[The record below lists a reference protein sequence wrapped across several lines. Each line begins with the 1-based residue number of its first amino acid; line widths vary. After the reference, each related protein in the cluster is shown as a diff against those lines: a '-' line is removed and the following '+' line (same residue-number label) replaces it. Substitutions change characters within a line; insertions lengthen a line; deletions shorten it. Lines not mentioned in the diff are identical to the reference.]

1 MSFAHL
7 HTHSE
12 YSPIDSLAKVK
23 DLVKYAVA
31 DGNPALAVTDHGT
44 LGGIWKLTQAA
55 AAAGIKAIPGLE
67 AYLAIG
73 SRFEKN
79 ALQVENDDADP
90 DADDKGTKS
99 KKYEHLT
106 LLAISQVGWRN
117 LVLMANEA
125 QSPESYWYK
134 PRIDYD
140 LLAEHGE
147 GIVVLTGCLG
157 GPVAGPLSRGDRA
170 TAVANARRLIE
181 CVGKENVYVEV
192 MDHGIDAQLRIMGD
206 LRSVAAELDLPLV
219 ATNDSHYIH
228 PDQGHAHEAWLAVGT
243 RAKLSDT
250 KRFKFHGHGHHLRT
264 EAEMRALSAEDWW
277 QKACDETVRIA
288 ERAAADILPPPK
300 LRLPRYPV
308 PDGFADAGEY
318 LKHLVRQ
325 GAFARYG
332 ADEERSA
339 ALGKPVLPAAVN
351 TRLKFEFGVVDAAG
365 LPDYFLI
372 VNDIIDWARSD
383 RGLPTAEH
391 PLGEPGKK
399 KPIRV
404 GPGRGSAAGAC
415 LSYCLGIVGVDPLA
429 NNLLFERF
437 LNPQRTGMPDIDV
450 DFEQGR
456 RPEVLRYVERRF
468 GRDRVARIGTFG
480 AALSRAALKDA
491 ARVLDVTPLADRLSK
506 LVPIGAGTGK
516 PVSFK
521 ALDDTTDKAGEA
533 FRTAV
538 VGAGEIAETLL
549 PLARAFEGVTKQEG
563 IHACGTLIA
572 DEPMAPLVPLRRDRA
587 KGATDED
594 LLVTVWDGKDVDAYG
609 LLKMDVLGLRNL
621 DVVSA
626 AVDFIH
632 ADTGELV
639 DPDTLVPGSG
649 DERDQKTWDLIAG
662 GRTAGVFQLE
672 SAGMTRLA
680 EAVAPNSLADLT
692 ALVALYRPGP
702 MAAGMPEHYAARK
715 NGREAV
721 SYDYLSSDPAEQAAI
736 ASVLDVTYGTCLA
749 GDTPVYSVTRGRY
762 VAIRDIEVGES
773 VQGVD
778 EATLM
783 AKSAPVTHKVR
794 TGTKDTVV
802 TRFRGGT
809 AVRSTPD
816 HLFLTPDGWR
826 RADELTADSVVA
838 APWSLES
845 ASTRTLTASRA
856 RMLGYLLG
864 DGYLGAYGVTFI
876 NADSAMHDA
885 FTAAVKE
892 AFPDTAVRFLELPGR
907 TTSTSRITNGKGHGG
922 GPSGAMRWLRELD
935 LMPPAER
942 WREGGKLSGT
952 KFVPPAVMA
961 ADDASLAV
969 LVAALWDCDGHFG
982 AGHGA
987 GTATYKTISAD
998 LARDVQTILLRL
1010 GVVSNRSGSAYMAA
1024 RGSQVA
1030 HQITVSGEHL
1040 HRLAA
1045 IVAPHLASHEKRA
1058 KAVEIA
1064 ASAVGVRAGMHSDV
1078 PRAAALSAVK
1088 ATGMSLR
1095 AAAFQLGIDPRSLG
1109 SGNLTSAHTTE
1120 RVASAVHHLTGD
1132 ADLGRLLN
1140 TRWVRVLD
1148 QEPAEP
1154 TEVWDIT
1161 VAGIHNFV
1169 AAGVIVHNCVYQEQ
1183 LMQLSE
1189 VVGGLG
1195 PADRN
1200 KLQKAFSKKDAAKMA
1215 EVKTA
1220 MFDGALAGNG
1230 TSGVRFSQGTLDRL
1244 WTTFEGSAAYLFNAS
1259 HACAYGFV
1267 SYQTA
1272 YLKANWP
1279 TQYGAALL
1287 ACTDGDDK
1295 RALAIRSLQV
1305 EGVQILPPDIN
1316 RSQVDTHTDGD
1327 SVRLGLSE
1335 VKGVGKDA
1343 VHIVAEREKNGPF
1356 TGFADVMA
1364 RVVVPGEKDAKGNR
1378 KMAALAS
1385 NKVEV
1390 LIEAGAFDEF
1400 GPRLGQL
1407 MVARGAKVVPGYPVP
1422 DAEWGILER
1431 SARQRSRLGL
1441 VTGAHPLVALK
1452 DQIRG
1457 FTSYGQK
1464 PLAVSK
1470 VEQCRDGERV
1480 LILGVLSGW
1489 AQKAYRKGQMVTLTL
1504 EGSKESVEGTM
1515 WDEDRRRLES
1525 VPTLGSIIVVQAL
1538 VRVRLVETERIDE
1551 DGETVTDS
1559 FERRDLNVKRVV
1571 TVPVED
1577 HLHFNPARGTELT
1590 LPQGFLAVP
1599 GAVDPEP
1606 ELELADAPAPEP
1618 VEPTDDERWGVWDD
1632 DVPVFEPPDFDD
1644 RYEPGPGGEPEPL
1657 ATVTELRPAVPELEI
1672 VRLACGSLV
1681 RTHPALRAAV
1691 TTHDLPAG
1699 AMHPDG
1705 GVWVLTVE
1713 PGRALLVVVGSHDVP
1728 DAAHLLP
1735 GETGWSPLHQPQSA
1749 AA

>member
-1 MSFAHL
+1 MSFVHL

-12 YSPIDSLAKVK
+12 YSPVDSLARVT
-23 DLVKYAVA
+23 DLVRHAAA
-31 DGNPALAVTDHGT
+31 DGNPAIAVTDHGT

-73 SRFEKN
+73 SRFERN
-79 ALQVENDDADP
+79 ALQVEDDDADP
-90 DADDKGTKS
+90 DTDDKGTKS

-106 LLAISQVGWRN
+106 VLAINPTGWRN

-125 QSPESYWYK
+125 GSPESHWYK

-140 LLAEHGE
+140 LLAAHGE
-147 GIVVLTGCLG
+147 GLVVLTGCLG
-157 GPVAGPLSRGDRA
+157 GPVAGPLSRGDRD
-170 TAVANARRLIE
+170 TAVANLNRLIAA
-181 CVGKENVYVEV
+181 VGRENVYVEV
-192 MDHGIDAQLRIMGD
+192 MDHGIDAQLRITDD

-219 ATNDSHYIH
+219 ATNDAHYIH
-228 PDQGHAHEAWLAVGT
+228 PDERDAHEAWLAVGT

-250 KRFKFHGHGHHLRT
+250 KRFRFHGHGHHLRT
-264 EAEMRALSAEDWW
+264 EAEMRVLHPDEWW
-277 QKACDETVRIA
+277 QKACDETVAIA
-288 ERAAADILPPPK
+288 ARAAEQILPSPK
-300 LRLPRYPV
+300 LRLPKYPV
-308 PDGFADAGEY
+308 PDGFSDAATY
-318 LKHLVRQ
+318 LKHLVRE

-332 ADEERSA
+332 VDDERSA
-339 ALGKPVLPAAVN
+339 AVGKPALPLVVN
-351 TRLKFEFGVVDAAG
+351 DRLKFEFGVVDAAG

-372 VNDIIDWARSD
+372 VHDIIDWARSD
-383 RGLPTAEH
+383 RGLPTDEH

-491 ARVLDVTPLADRLSK
+491 ARVLDVTTLAERLSK

-516 PVSFK
+516 PVPFK
-521 ALDDTTDKAGEA
+521 TLDDTSDKAGEA

-538 VGAGEIAETLL
+538 ASAGETAARLL

-572 DEPMAPLVPLRRDRA
+572 DEPMAPLVPLRRDRG
-587 KGATDED
+587 KDATDED

-626 AVDFIH
+626 AVEFIH

-649 DERDQKTWDLIAG
+649 DERDQKTWDLIAA

-702 MAAGMPEHYAARK
+702 MSAGMPEHYAARK

-721 SYDYLSSDPAEQAAI
+721 DYGYLSADPAEQSAI

-749 GDTPVYSVTRGRY
+749 ADTPVYSVTRGRY
-762 VAIRDIEVGES
+762 VPIREIEVGES

-778 EATLM
+778 EGTLL
-783 AKSAPVTHKVR
+783 AKSAPVTHKIM
-794 TGTKDTVV
+794 TGIKNTVL
-802 TRFRGGT
+802 TRFRGG
-809 AVRSTPD
+809 ASIRSTPD
-816 HLFLTPDGWR
+816 HLFLTPNGWL
-826 RADELTADSVVA
+826 RADELTAGSVVA

-845 ASTRTLTASRA
+845 APACTLSAARA
-856 RMLGYLLG
+856 RTLGYLLG

-876 NADSAMHDA
+876 NADRVMHDA
-885 FTAAVKE
+885 FAAAVID
-892 AFPDTAVRFLELPGR
+892 AFPDTAVRFLEHPR
-907 TTSTSRITNGKGHGG
+907 RSTSTSRITNGKGRGG
-922 GPSGAMRWLRELD
+922 SPSGAMKWLRELD

-952 KFVPPAVMA
+952 KFIPPAVMA
-961 ADDASLAV
+961 ADDASLAM
-969 LVAALWDCDGHFG
+969 LLAALWDCDGHFG
-982 AGHGA
+982 AGRGA

-998 LARDVQTILLRL
+998 LARDVQTVLLRL
-1010 GVVSNRSGSAYMAA
+1010 GVVSNRTGFGYTSA
-1024 RGSQVA
+1024 RGRQIA

-1040 HRLAA
+1040 HRLASV
-1045 IVAPHLASHEKRA
+1045 VAPHLASHAKRA
-1058 KAVEIA
+1058 KAMEIA
-1064 ASAVGVRAGMHSDV
+1064 GTAVGGRTGMHSDV
-1078 PRAAALSAVK
+1078 PRAAVLSAIE
-1088 ATGMSLR
+1088 ASGMSLR
-1095 AAAFQLGIDPRSLG
+1095 AVALELGIDSRTLG
-1109 SGNLTSAHTTE
+1109 SGNLTSAHATE
-1120 RVASAVHHLTGD
+1120 RIASAVQHLTGD
-1132 ADLGRLLN
+1132 AELGRLLN
-1140 TRWVRVLD
+1140 TRWVRVLS

-1154 TEVWDIT
+1154 AEVWDIT

-1169 AAGVIVHNCVYQEQ
+1169 ADGVVVHNCVYQEQ
-1183 LMQLSE
+1183 LMKLSE

-1195 PADRN
+1195 PVDRN

-1220 MFDGALAGNG
+1220 MFDGALAGQG
-1230 TSGVRFSQGTLDRL
+1230 TSGVRFSQDTLDRL

-1316 RSQVDTHTDGD
+1316 RSQVGTHTDGD
-1327 SVRLGLSE
+1327 AVRLGLSE

-1343 VHIVAEREKNGPF
+1343 VHIVAERQRNGPF
-1356 TGFADVMA
+1356 TGIADVMA
-1364 RVVVPGEKDAKGNR
+1364 RVQVPGKGT
-1378 KMAALAS
+1378 KGSAQVAALAS
-1385 NKVEV
+1385 NKVEI

-1400 GPRLGQL
+1400 GPRMGQL
-1407 MVARGAKVVPGYPVP
+1407 VVARAAKVTPDQQLA
-1422 DAEWGILER
+1422 DAEWGTLER
-1431 SARQRSRLGL
+1431 SARQRQRLGL
-1441 VTGAHPLVALK
+1441 TTGRHPLVALK
-1452 DQIRG
+1452 SQVVG
-1457 FTSYGQK
+1457 FTHFGQK
-1464 PLAVSK
+1464 PVGVSK
-1470 VEQCRDGERV
+1470 VERCRDGERV
-1480 LILGVLSGW
+1480 LVLGVLSGW
-1489 AQKAYRKGQMVTLTL
+1489 AQKSYRRGQMVTLTI
-1504 EGSKESVEGTM
+1504 EGSKESIEGTM
-1515 WDEDRRRLES
+1515 WDEDRQRLET
-1525 VPTLGSIIVVQAL
+1525 VPSLGQVVAVHAQ
-1538 VRVRLVETERIDE
+1538 VRV
-1551 DGETVTDS
+1551 
-1559 FERRDLNVKRVV
+1559 
-1571 TVPVED
+1571 
-1577 HLHFNPARGTELT
+1577 
-1590 LPQGFLAVP
+1590 QG
-1599 GAVDPEP
+1599 
-1606 ELELADAPAPEP
+1606 
-1618 VEPTDDERWGVWDD
+1618 
-1632 DVPVFEPPDFDD
+1632 
-1644 RYEPGPGGEPEPL
+1644 
-1657 ATVTELRPAVPELEI
+1657 
-1672 VRLACGSLV
+1672 
-1681 RTHPALRAAV
+1681 
-1691 TTHDLPAG
+1691 
-1699 AMHPDG
+1699 
-1705 GVWVLTVE
+1705 
-1713 PGRALLVVVGSHDVP
+1713 
-1728 DAAHLLP
+1728 
-1735 GETGWSPLHQPQSA
+1735 
-1749 AA
+1749 